1 MPAIILFFQNHVENC
16 KRDFAWIKCVNINFG
31 RTDIPRYKVSNLKA
45 FFSSVLDILHL
56 LLHLLELSLSSYSS
70 WCQSFT
76 AWVVTI
82 SQLTQINEEDTM

>member
-1 MPAIILFFQNHVENC
+1 MPAIILFFQNHLENY
-16 KRDFAWIKCVNINFG
+16 KRVPIDQVCQYKLWK
-31 RTDIPRYKVSNLKA
+31 DRYSKISSNLKA
-45 FFSSVLDILHL
+45 FFSSDLDILHL